1 MYISCYL
8 FDFAHIEKDGNIETW
23 VYKIP
28 LKVFQISLIKGTQDN
43 ELNTA
48 WKFLKRD
55 QSCFGHQI

>member
-48 WKFLKRD
+48 
-55 QSCFGHQI
+55 